1 MQEFHISL
9 HSFDD
14 VKEFI
19 SLATVQPFPV
29 LVGNDVQEV
38 NAKSFIGMLSLD
50 FSRPLQV
57 HADCDIQA
65 LSTFQQKVCKFLCE

>member
-9 HSFDD
+9 RSFQD
-14 VKEFI
+14 VQEFV

-29 LVGNDVQEV
+29 HVGNDVQRV
-38 NAKSFIGMLSLD
+38 NAKSFIGMVSLD
-50 FSRPLQV
+50 YSRPLQV

-65 LSTFQQKVCKFLCE
+65 LSSFRQKVCKFLCE